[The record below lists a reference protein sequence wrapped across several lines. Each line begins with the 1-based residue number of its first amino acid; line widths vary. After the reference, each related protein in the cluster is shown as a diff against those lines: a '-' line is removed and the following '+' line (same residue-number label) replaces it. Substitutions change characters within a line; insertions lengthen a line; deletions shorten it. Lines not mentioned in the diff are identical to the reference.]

1 MEIISRIYDCTFV
14 SFEMLAVV
22 PPSGGKETESKQYI
36 GPVIGIL
43 SVVIIILV
51 GAIIF
56 IVIRNQRI
64 KSSPGHCAL
73 PVTDKRND
81 TKVCI
86 ITFLITS

>member
-1 MEIISRIYDCTFV
+1 MGTFV

-22 PPSGGKETESKQYI
+22 PPSGEKETESKQYI

-86 ITFLITS
+86 IRFCVTS